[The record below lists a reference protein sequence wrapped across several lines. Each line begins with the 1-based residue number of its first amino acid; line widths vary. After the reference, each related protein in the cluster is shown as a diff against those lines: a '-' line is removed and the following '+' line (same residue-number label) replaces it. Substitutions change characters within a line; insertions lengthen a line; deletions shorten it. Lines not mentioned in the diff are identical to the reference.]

1 MKPKEYL
8 YKHGHIK
15 EIGRGRLSREHI
27 AIIEDAV
34 KGGEVIEGYS
44 TSTVASGVTDDM
56 SKPIKVEKT
65 VLKSDPNVVYDVPNP
80 SRDESRVEAYTFN
93 NGESVSVGM
102 RTVCNNC
109 RCSLNYC
116 PCPTPK
122 VWIDHTTEGVVKFKE
137 RKNPS
142 KTRCY

>member
-27 AIIEDAV
+27 AIIESAV
-34 KGGEVIEGYS
+34 KDGEVIEGYS
-44 TSTVASGVTDDM
+44 ASTAPTGPVKEKTV
-56 SKPIKVEKT
+56 VEKT
-65 VLKSDPNVVYDVPNP
+65 VVRSDPNVVYDVPNP
-80 SRDESRVEAYTFN
+80 SRDESRVEAYTFS

-142 KTRCY
+142 KTRWY